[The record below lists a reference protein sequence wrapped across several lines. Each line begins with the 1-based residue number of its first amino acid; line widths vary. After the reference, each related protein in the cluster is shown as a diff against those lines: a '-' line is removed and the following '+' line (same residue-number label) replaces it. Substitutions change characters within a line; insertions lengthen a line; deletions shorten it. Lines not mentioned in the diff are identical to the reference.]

1 MESMRNQPIATIEY
15 HLDVKKIGGAKIS
28 VINQR
33 QKSRG
38 GSKKQQKLVPTK
50 K

>member
-1 MESMRNQPIATIEY
+1 MESMRNQQIATIEY
-15 HLDVKKIGGAKIS
+15 HLDVKKIGGAKIT

-38 GSKKQQKLVPTK
+38 RPNKQQNLVPTK
-50 K
+50 